1 MSRALVKNLHDW
13 EIDFSYNLITQK
25 YNELIIFNIHYY
37 LFVSQN
43 EISLYISKIVDQTMP
58 WQ

>member
-25 YNELIIFNIHYY
+25 YNELIIFIIHYY
-37 LFVSQN
+37 LFVSQI

-58 WQ
+58 

>member
-1 MSRALVKNLHDW
+1 MSRALVKNLNDW

-25 YNELIIFNIHYY
+25 YNELIIFIIHYY

-58 WQ
+58 

>member
-25 YNELIIFNIHYY
+25 YNELIIFIIHYY

-58 WQ
+58 

>member
-13 EIDFSYNLITQK
+13 EIDFSYNLIKQK
-25 YNELIIFNIHYY
+25 YNELIIFIIHYY

-58 WQ
+58 